1 MRKQL
6 GDEDGRAVDLL
17 LDGSSNAGGIAN
29 GGNGQGSF
37 AAAVGASFHQRLQS
51 AEKVLQVL
59 AEMPVQEP
67 SVDLVAKTMR
77 RIEEANLRN
86 PASQPPLPASLG
98 DDAQPT
104 A

>member
-17 LDGSSNAGGIAN
+17 LDGSSSAAGNGN

-37 AAAVGASFHQRLQS
+37 AVAVGASFHQRLQS

-59 AEMPVQEP
+59 AEMPAPEP
-67 SVDLVAKTMR
+67 SVDLLAKTMR
-77 RIEEANLRN
+77 RIDESNLRD

-98 DDAQPT
+98 DDTQPT